1 MARLSVRVTPRASRD
16 AVEGFDA
23 DGTLRVRVT
32 AAPADGAANA
42 AVAKLLAR
50 ALDLPG
56 RDIVLVSGA
65 TARQK
70 VFEIPIELA
79 EARAPFSLLPL
90 FSGRTCNKRVFCHL
104 AEKPPLSISCKGRI
118 GRRIKPGRTRIEPA

>member
-56 RDIVLVSGA
+56 RDVVLVSGA

-70 VFEIPIELA
+70 VFDIPIDLA
-79 EARAPFSLLPL
+79 EASA
-90 FSGRTCNKRVFCHL
+90 RV
-104 AEKPPLSISCKGRI
+104 ESQRN
-118 GRRIKPGRTRIEPA
+118 R